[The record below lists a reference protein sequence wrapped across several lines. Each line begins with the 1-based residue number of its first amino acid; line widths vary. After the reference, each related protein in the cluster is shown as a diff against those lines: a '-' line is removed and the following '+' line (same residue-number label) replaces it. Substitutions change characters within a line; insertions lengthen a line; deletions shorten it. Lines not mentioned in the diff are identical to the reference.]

1 MRSLTVFLA
10 AVLGLSL
17 LGASSHVTSP
27 SSETSSAKS
36 AGEAARQNNLGVA
49 YMNQQLFEKALKNF
63 EAAIAADPKSS
74 LARLNRAIALLNL
87 QRVDDAKVLLD
98 DTVKEN
104 PKNPTAWYNL
114 GLMYKNSGDVE
125 KAVVAFQHVTEIDAN
140 DADTWYFLGSAHLQA
155 RQFPEAIASFEH
167 AIKLNPTHASAWF
180 GLSRAYQ
187 QSGDTT
193 KAREH
198 LVRFQQITQTKVG
211 SAMSLAYGEQ
221 GKYSRVVESA
231 AVAEHVPAAIPVRYV
246 AAMEQAGLTSHPTAA
261 VPDVA
266 SFLGPGACFLDYD
279 GDGHMD
285 LFLADAGPA
294 GGMTLYH
301 NLGNGKF
308 EDVTRKAGLDPAL
321 HAIGCTA
328 GDYDND
334 GLVDL
339 AVSLKDRVLLLHNEK
354 DGKFKD
360 VSEAAGIKSDSLGAG
375 SNVGLTFVDYDHD
388 GDIDLYVSRYSDD
401 AFFDPRTHSS
411 GALTTKLA
419 GANLMFR
426 NNGNGTFT
434 DVTAD
439 LALQGV
445 GPSFAAV
452 GSDANNDR
460 AVDLVTTAW
469 HVAAPTIYDNPRE
482 GKFAKREPWTA
493 AMPAPAVGIS
503 VLDFDKDGWMDLAF
517 THWGSP
523 ALTLWR
529 NKEGKSF
536 EPVALP
542 ATNWVRAWGVAALD
556 YDNDGWIDLVAVGET
571 ADGRGEVRLFR
582 NLGIEGFKDV
592 TAEVG
597 LDKVVLKDPRTIV
610 TADYDN
616 DGGTDLLITQNNGP
630 AVLLRN
636 EGANKNHWLRLAFK
650 GLNDNRSAIGT
661 KVEVFAGAN
670 RQKWEIAG
678 SSGYLGQSSTVI
690 TAGLGDSTQADIV
703 RMLWPTG
710 VLQDEI
716 EVPGDK
722 EQSFIE
728 IDRRGSSCPTLFAWD
743 GSKYRLIADV
753 LGAGV
758 LGHWVAP
765 GERNVPRPT
774 EYVKIDRDT
783 MQLRNG
789 KLSFRLMEP
798 MEEVVYLDRVQLL
811 AVDHPANVEVYPN
824 EFFAANPPYPAFKVI
839 TSRDAKPPAGVWDD
853 HGRDLLPDLLAHKY
867 VGNFDLLPFKGFTKP
882 HSLELDLGENY
893 NGAGPLRLLL
903 HGEIEYFTATGMY
916 AASQAGVQATS
927 PYVEAQNAEGKWV
940 KVINDMGFPAGL
952 PRTMVAD
959 LTGKLP
965 AGTRRIRI
973 STNLQIYWDS
983 ILVDRTAQDSNTT
996 VHTVSLDHA
1005 SLGFHGYPR
1014 QTEGVPAGNVQYVY
1028 EDVSSTG
1035 PYARQAGTYTR
1046 YGDVRP
1052 LLTGYDDQ
1060 FTVFGSGEEV
1070 ALEFDPSSLPPVR
1083 SDWTRDYFFL
1093 ANGYEKDMD
1102 FYAAEGSTVEPL
1114 PFRSMNTYPYPG
1126 KAYPLSPANL
1136 DSLLRYNTRHL
1147 SGNEP
1152 RGYAYSYPGK
1162 H

>member
-1 MRSLTVFLA
+1 MRSLTVFFA
-10 AVLGLSL
+10 AVLALSL
-17 LGASSHVTSP
+17 LGASSTEKTS
-27 SSETSSAKS
+27 ADKS
-36 AGEAARQNNLGVA
+36 TEKSVAEAARQNNLGVA
-49 YMNQQLFEKALKNF
+49 YMNQQLFERALKNF
-63 EAAIAADPKSS
+63 EASTAADPK
-74 LARLNRAIALLNL
+74 LTLPRLNRAIALLNL
-87 QRVDDAKVLLD
+87 QRVDEAKALLD
-98 DTVKEN
+98 EVVKTD
-104 PKNPTAWYNL
+104 PKNATAWYNL
-114 GLMYKNSGDVE
+114 GLLYKNAGEVE
-125 KAVVAFQHVTEIDAN
+125 KAVNAFQHVTEIDTN

-155 RQFPEAIASFEH
+155 RQFPESIAAFEH
-167 AIKLNPTHASAWF
+167 AIQLSPTHASAWF

-187 QSGDTT
+187 QSGDSV

-198 LVRFQQITQTKVG
+198 LVRFQQITQSKIGTPI
-211 SAMSLAYGEQ
+211 SLAYGEQ
-221 GKYSRVVESA
+221 GKYSRVLEST
-231 AVAEHVPAAIPVRYV
+231 AVAEHVPAAIPVRFVV
-246 AAMEQAGLTSHPTAA
+246 ATEQAGLTSHPASDAT
-261 VPDVA
+261 DIA

-279 GDGHMD
+279 GDGLMD

-294 GGMTLYH
+294 GGMTLYR
-301 NLGNGKF
+301 NLGSGKF
-308 EDVTRKAGLDPAL
+308 EDVTRKTGLDPAL
-321 HAIGCTA
+321 HGVGCTA

-334 GLVDL
+334 GFVDL

-360 VSEAAGIKSDSLGAG
+360 ASESAGIKSDAFGTGL
-375 SNVGLTFVDYDHD
+375 NVGLTFVDYDHD
-388 GDIDLYVSRYSDD
+388 GDIDLYVSRYSAD
-401 AFFDPRTHSS
+401 ALFDPRKSTLH
-411 GALTTKLA
+411 AETTKVA
-419 GANLMFR
+419 GANIMFR

-434 DVTAD
+434 EVTGD
-439 LALQGV
+439 LALQGS

-452 GSDANNDR
+452 GSDSNNDR

-469 HVAAPTIYDNPRE
+469 HVAAPTIYENPRE
-482 GKFAKREPWTA
+482 GKFAAREPWSA
-493 AMPAPAVGIS
+493 AMPAPAVGIA

-523 ALTLWR
+523 AVTLWR

-536 EPVALP
+536 EPVTLP
-542 ATNWVRAWGVAALD
+542 TTNWVRAWGVAALD
-556 YDNDGWIDLVAVGET
+556 YDNDGWIDIAAVGET

-582 NLGIEGFKDV
+582 NLGPEGFRDV

-597 LDKVVLKDPRTIV
+597 LDKITLKDPRAIL

-616 DGGTDLLITQNNGP
+616 DGTTDLLITQNHGP

-636 EGANKNHWLRLAFK
+636 EGGNKNHWLRLAFH

-690 TAGLGDSTQADIV
+690 TAGLGASTEADIV

-722 EQSFIE
+722 EQSYIE
-728 IDRRGSSCPTLFAWD
+728 IDRRGSSCPTLFVWD
-743 GSKYRLIADV
+743 GTRYHLIAD
-753 LGAGV
+753 LIGAGV

-765 GERNVPRPT
+765 GERNVPRAT

-783 MQLRNG
+783 IQNRNG
-789 KLSFRLMEP
+789 KFSFRLMEP
-798 MEEVVYLDRVQLL
+798 MEEVVYLDRVRLL
-811 AVDHPANVEVYPN
+811 AIDHPANAEVYPN

-839 TSRDAKPPAGVWDD
+839 TSRNAKPPAGVWDD

-867 VGNFDLLPFKGFTKP
+867 VGDFELLPFKGFTKP
-882 HSLELDLGENY
+882 HSLELDLGSNY
-893 NGAGPLRLLL
+893 NGAAPLRLLL
-903 HGEIEYFTATGMY
+903 NGEIEYFTATGMF
-916 AASQAGVQATS
+916 AASQAGIQATS
-927 PYVEAQNAEGKWV
+927 PYVEALNAQGKWV

-973 STNLQIYWDS
+973 WTNLQIYWNS
-983 ILVDRTAQDSNTT
+983 ILVDRTPQDANVTIRP
-996 VHTVSLDHA
+996 VKLDRA
-1005 SLGFHGYPR
+1005 NLGFHGYPR
-1014 QTEGVPAGNVQYVY
+1014 QTEGIPAGNVQYVY

-1046 YGDVRP
+1046 YGDVLP
-1052 LLTGYDDQ
+1052 LLTGFDDR
-1060 FTVFGSGEEV
+1060 FAVFGSGEEV

-1083 SDWTRDYFFL
+1083 SGWTRDYFFL

-1102 FYAAEGSTVEPL
+1102 FYAAEGATVDPL

-1126 KAYPLSPANL
+1126 KTYPLSPANL
-1136 DSLLRYNTRHL
+1136 NSLLTYNTRHV

-1152 RGYAYSYPGK
+1152 RGYAYSYAGK
-1162 H
+1162 K

>member
-1 MRSLTVFLA
+1 MRSLTWFLA
-10 AVLGLSL
+10 AFITLTL
-17 LGASSHVTSP
+17 LGASSYE
-27 SSETSSAKS
+27 SSSDAKS
-36 AGEAARQNNLGVA
+36 AVEAARQNNLGVA
-49 YMNQQLFEKALKNF
+49 YMNQQLFEKGLKNF
-63 EAAIAADPKSS
+63 EAAVAADPKFS
-74 LARLNRAIALLNL
+74 LGRLNRAIALLNL
-87 QRVDDAKVLLD
+87 QRVDEAKALLD
-98 DTVKEN
+98 GVVQEN

-114 GLMYKNSGDVE
+114 GLLYKNSGEVE
-125 KAVVAFQHVTEIDAN
+125 KAVEAFRQVTEIDAN

-167 AIKLNPTHASAWF
+167 AIHLNPTHASAWF

-187 QSGDTT
+187 QSGDTA

-198 LVRFQQITQTKVG
+198 LVRFQQITSTKVG

-221 GKYSRVVESA
+221 GKYSRAVESTV
-231 AVAEHVPAAIPVRYV
+231 VAEHVAAAIPVKFV
-246 AAMEQAGLTSHPTAA
+246 AVTEQSGLVSRATGEAS
-261 VPDVA
+261 DIA

-279 GDGHMD
+279 GDGNMD

-301 NLGNGKF
+301 SLGNGRF
-308 EDVTRKAGLDPAL
+308 EDVTRKAGLDPGL

-339 AVSLKDRVLLLHNEK
+339 AVSLKDRVLLLENGK
-354 DGKFKD
+354 DGKFRD
-360 VSEAAGIKSDSLGAG
+360 VSEAAGIKSAAFATG
-375 SNVGLTFVDYDHD
+375 SNLGLTFVDYDHD
-388 GDIDLYVSRYSDD
+388 GDIDLYVSRYSSDTL
-401 AFFDPRTHSS
+401 FDPRKS
-411 GALTTKLA
+411 ALDAKATKVA
-419 GANLMFR
+419 GANVMFR
-426 NNGNGTFT
+426 NNGNGTFME
-434 DVTAD
+434 VTAD
-439 LALQGV
+439 LGLQGS
-445 GPSFAAV
+445 GPSFATV

-469 HVAAPTIYDNPRE
+469 HVASPTIYDNPRE
-482 GKFAKREPWTA
+482 GKFSAREPWSA

-529 NKEGKSF
+529 NREGKSF
-536 EPVALP
+536 APVALP

-556 YDNDGWIDLVAVGET
+556 YDNDGWMGLAAVGET
-571 ADGRGEVRLFR
+571 AEGRGEVRLFR
-582 NLGIEGFKDV
+582 SLGVDGFKDV
-592 TAEVG
+592 TTEVG
-597 LDKVVLKDPRTIV
+597 LDKITLKEPRAIL

-616 DGGTDLLITQNNGP
+616 DGGTDLLITQNHGP

-636 EGANKNHWLRLAFK
+636 EGGNKNHWLRLALR

-690 TAGLGDSTQADIV
+690 TAGLGASTQADIV

-722 EQSFIE
+722 EQSYIE
-728 IDRRGSSCPTLFAWD
+728 IDRRGSSCPTLFVWD
-743 GSKYRLIADV
+743 GTKYRLIADV

-765 GERNVPRPT
+765 GERNIPRAT

-783 MQLRNG
+783 IQLRDG

-798 MEEVVYLDRVQLL
+798 MEEVVYLDRVRLL
-811 AVDHPANVEVYPN
+811 AVDHPANAEVYPN

-839 TSRDAKPPAGVWDD
+839 TSRNAKPPAGVWDD
-853 HGRDLLPDLLAHKY
+853 HGRNLLPDLLAHKY
-867 VGNFDLLPFKGFTKP
+867 VGDFELLPFKGFTKL
-882 HSLELDLGENY
+882 HSLELDLGEKY
-893 NGAGPLRLLL
+893 NGAAPLRLLL

-927 PYVEAQNAEGKWV
+927 PYVEAQNTQGKWV
-940 KVINDMGFPAGL
+940 KVIDDMGFPAGL

-965 AGTRRIRI
+965 GGTRRIRI

-983 ILVDRTAQDSNTT
+983 ILVDRTAQDSSVTMHP
-996 VHTVSLDHA
+996 VKLERA
-1005 SLGFHGYPR
+1005 QLAFHGYPR
-1014 QTEGVPAGNVQYVY
+1014 QTEGVPAGNVHYVY
-1028 EDVSSTG
+1028 EDVSLTG

-1046 YGDVRP
+1046 YGDVLP
-1052 LLTGYDDQ
+1052 LLVGFDDQ

-1070 ALEFDPSSLPPVR
+1070 ALEFDPSSLPRVKVG
-1083 SDWTRDYFFL
+1083 WTRDFFFL

-1102 FYAAEGSTVEPL
+1102 FYTAEGSTVEPL
-1114 PFRSMNTYPYPG
+1114 PFHVMNTYPYPG
-1126 KAYPLSPANL
+1126 KTYPLNPTNL

-1152 RGYAYSYPGK
+1152 RGYAYSYTGK

>member
-1 MRSLTVFLA
+1 
-10 AVLGLSL
+10 
-17 LGASSHVTSP
+17 
-27 SSETSSAKS
+27 
-36 AGEAARQNNLGVA
+36 
-49 YMNQQLFEKALKNF
+49 LFEKALKNF
-63 EAAIAADPKSS
+63 DAAVAADPKYG

-87 QRVDDAKVLLD
+87 QRVDEAKALLD
-98 DTVKEN
+98 SVVQEN
-104 PKNPTAWYNL
+104 PKNPTALYNL

-125 KAVVAFQHVTEIDAN
+125 KAVDAFQHVTEIDAN

-187 QSGDTT
+187 QSGDTA

-198 LVRFQQITQTKVG
+198 LVRFQQITSTKVG
-211 SAMSLAYGEQ
+211 TAMSLAYGEQ

-231 AVAEHVPAAIPVRYV
+231 AVAEHVAPAIPVRFVV
-246 AAMEQAGLTSHPTAA
+246 ATEQSGLVGHPSG
-261 VPDVA
+261 DSSDIA

-279 GDGHMD
+279 GDGNID
-285 LFLADAGPA
+285 LFLADAGPG
-294 GGMTLYH
+294 GGMALYH

-360 VSEAAGIKSDSLGAG
+360 VSEAAGLKSGAFAAG
-375 SNVGLTFVDYDHD
+375 SNIGLTFVDYDHD
-388 GDIDLYVSRYSDD
+388 GDIDLYVSRYSSD
-401 AFFDPRTHSS
+401 ALFDPRKS
-411 GALTTKLA
+411 ALDAKATKVA
-419 GANLMFR
+419 GANIMFR

-434 DVTAD
+434 EVTAD
-439 LALQGV
+439 LALQGS

-482 GKFAKREPWTA
+482 GKFTAREPWSA

-542 ATNWVRAWGVAALD
+542 PTNWVRAWGVAALD
-556 YDNDGWIDLVAVGET
+556 YDNDGWIDLAAVGET
-571 ADGRGEVRLFR
+571 ADGRGEIRLFR
-582 NLGIEGFKDV
+582 NLGIDGFKDV

-597 LDKVVLKDPRTIV
+597 LDKVVLKDPRAIV
-610 TADYDN
+610 TADFDN
-616 DGGTDLLITQNNGP
+616 DGGTDLLITQNHGP

-636 EGANKNHWLRLAFK
+636 EGGNKNHWLRLAFK

-716 EVPGDK
+716 EVAGDK

-743 GSKYRLIADV
+743 GEKYRLIADV

-765 GERNVPRPT
+765 GERNIPRPT
-774 EYVKIDRDT
+774 EYVKIDRDA
-783 MQLRNG
+783 MRLRDG

-824 EFFAANPPYPAFKVI
+824 EFFAANPPYPPFKVI
-839 TSRDAKPPAGVWDD
+839 TSRNAKLPAGVWDD
-853 HGRDLLPDLLAHKY
+853 RGRDLLPDLVAHKY
-867 VGNFDLLPFKGFTKP
+867 VGDFELLPFKGFTKP

-893 NGAGPLRLLL
+893 NGAAPLRLLL

-927 PYVEAQNAEGKWV
+927 PYVEAQNAQGQWV
-940 KVINDMGFPAGL
+940 KVIEDMGFPAGL

-959 LTGKLP
+959 LTRKLP

-983 ILVDRTAQDSNTT
+983 ILVDRTAQVSNTI
-996 VHTVSLDHA
+996 VRPVKLDRA
-1005 SLGFHGYPR
+1005 NLDFHGYPR
-1014 QTEGVPAGNVQYVY
+1014 QTEGVPAGNVHYLY

-1052 LLTGYDDQ
+1052 LLASYDDQ

-1070 ALEFDPSSLPPVR
+1070 ALEFDPSALPTAKAG
-1083 SDWTRDYFFL
+1083 WTRDYFFL

-1114 PFRSMNTYPYPG
+1114 PFRSMNPYPYPG
-1126 KAYPLSPANL
+1126 KTYPLSPANL

-1152 RGYAYSYPGK
+1152 RGYAYSYAGK

>member
-1 MRSLTVFLA
+1 MRSLTWFLA
-10 AVLGLSL
+10 AFITLTL
-17 LGASSHVTSP
+17 LGASSYE
-27 SSETSSAKS
+27 SSSDAKS
-36 AGEAARQNNLGVA
+36 AVEAARQNNLGVA
-49 YMNQQLFEKALKNF
+49 YMNQQLFEKGLKNF
-63 EAAIAADPKSS
+63 EAAIAADPKFS
-74 LARLNRAIALLNL
+74 LGKLNRAIALLNL
-87 QRVDDAKVLLD
+87 QRVDEAKALLD
-98 DTVKEN
+98 GVVQEN

-114 GLMYKNSGDVE
+114 GLLYKNSGDVE
-125 KAVVAFQHVTEIDAN
+125 KAVDAFQHVTHIDAN

-167 AIKLNPTHASAWF
+167 AIKLNPAHASAWF

-187 QSGDTT
+187 QSGDTA

-198 LVRFQQITQTKVG
+198 LVRFQQITSTKVG

-221 GKYSRVVESA
+221 GQYSRAVEST
-231 AVAEHVPAAIPVRYV
+231 AVAAHVPAAIPVKFV
-246 AAMEQAGLTSHPTAA
+246 AVTEQSGLTSHPAGNA
-261 VPDVA
+261 SGIA

-279 GDGHMD
+279 GDGNVD

-301 NLGNGKF
+301 SLGNGKF

-334 GLVDL
+334 GSVDL

-360 VSEAAGIKSDSLGAG
+360 VSEAAGIKSDAFAAG
-375 SNVGLTFVDYDHD
+375 SNIGLTFVDYDHD
-388 GDIDLYVSRYSDD
+388 GDIDLYVSRYSSDTL
-401 AFFDPRTHSS
+401 FDPRKS
-411 GALTTKLA
+411 ALDAKATKVA
-419 GANLMFR
+419 GANIMFR
-426 NNGNGTFT
+426 NNGSGTFT
-434 DVTAD
+434 EVTAD
-439 LALQGV
+439 LALEGS

-469 HVAAPTIYDNPRE
+469 HVASPTIYDNPRE
-482 GKFAKREPWTA
+482 GKFSAREPWSA
-493 AMPAPAVGIS
+493 AMPAPAVGIA

-523 ALTLWR
+523 ALTVWR
-529 NKEGKSF
+529 NKEGKTF

-556 YDNDGWIDLVAVGET
+556 YDNDGWIDIAAVGET
-571 ADGRGEVRLFR
+571 AEGRGEVRLFR
-582 NLGIEGFKDV
+582 NVGVDGFKDV

-597 LDKVVLKDPRTIV
+597 LDKVVLKEPRAIL

-616 DGGTDLLITQNNGP
+616 DGGTDLLITQNHGP

-636 EGANKNHWLRLAFK
+636 VGGNKNHWLRLAFR

-722 EQSFIE
+722 EQAFIE

-743 GSKYRLIADV
+743 GEKYRLIADV

-765 GERNVPRPT
+765 RERNIPRPT
-774 EYVKIDRDT
+774 EYVKIDRDM

-811 AVDHPANVEVYPN
+811 AVDHPSNVEVYPN
-824 EFFAANPPYPAFKVI
+824 EFFAANPPYPPFKVI
-839 TSRDAKPPAGVWDD
+839 TSHKAVPPAGVRDD
-853 HGRDLLPDLLAHKY
+853 RGRDLLPNLLAHKY
-867 VGNFDLLPFKGFTKP
+867 VGDFELLPFKGFTKL
-882 HSLELDLGENY
+882 HSLELDLGEKY
-893 NGAGPLRLLL
+893 NGAAPLRLLL

-927 PYVEAQNAEGKWV
+927 PYVEAQNTQGKWV
-940 KVINDMGFPAGL
+940 KVIDDMGFPAGL
-952 PRTMVAD
+952 PRTIVAD

-965 AGTRRIRI
+965 GGTRRIRI

-983 ILVDRTAQDSNTT
+983 ILVDRTAQDSSVTMHP
-996 VHTVSLDHA
+996 VKLERA
-1005 SLGFHGYPR
+1005 QLAFHGYPR
-1014 QTEGVPAGNVQYVY
+1014 QTEGVPAGNVHYVY
-1028 EDVSSTG
+1028 EDVSLTG

-1046 YGDVRP
+1046 YGDVLP
-1052 LLTGYDDQ
+1052 LLVGFDDQ

-1070 ALEFDPSSLPPVR
+1070 ALEFDPSSLPRVKVG
-1083 SDWTRDYFFL
+1083 WTRDFFFL

-1102 FYAAEGSTVEPL
+1102 FYTAEGSTVEPL
-1114 PFRSMNTYPYPG
+1114 PFHVMNTYPYPG
-1126 KAYPLSPANL
+1126 KTYPLNPTNL

-1152 RGYAYSYPGK
+1152 RGYAYSYTGK